1 MAASL
6 FNKLTY
12 LLTYLLTQNFAM
24 EGVTIQPKIRIA
36 TNKAH
41 DAQHTHC
48 NVMCCFVNISTEV
61 AKHRL
66 GSLKNIYATISDVEK
81 LNKISVGWLN

>member
-12 LLTYLLTQNFAM
+12 LLTYLLTQNFAL

-48 NVMCCFVNISTEV
+48 FVNISTEV

-66 GSLKNIYATISDVEK
+66 GSLKIIYATISDVEK
-81 LNKISVGWLN
+81 LNEISVGWLN